1 MFTLA
6 EDKSARTSDRFGRM
20 RVEMTN
26 ISKANVCPYLGK
38 EIPGYQA
45 LGLDAKKIYNLW
57 RHPDELKKAAQTF
70 DMVPV
75 LDEHIATDAARP
87 QKDYIAGTTG
97 TGTVFEYP
105 YLKTPMAIW
114 VGDSID
120 GVTSRKKR
128 ELSPGYGYRPD
139 MTPGVTPDGVAYDGI
154 MRDIMGNHVAI
165 VKEGRTGPDV
175 MVADEKPLE
184 LVPMK
189 REAVTKAIVAVLTG
203 VALSPEQQLAVDT
216 ALDAAMCSAEKAAK
230 KAVMDESPD
239 DYEDDPGK
247 PGEKRRKA
255 KPAPQAHDAKVLT
268 QADVD
273 AAVKLAVDAALA
285 KGKTDA
291 EAAACAARE
300 AERAL
305 AAARS
310 DVSEIAGDCAALD
323 SAEAVYRYALEQ
335 ERVAGA
341 KEIHASALPALWASV
356 KAAKAAKTI
365 ATDSVTRSAKP
376 DAVAAVAAIGF

>member
-1 MFTLA
+1 
-6 EDKSARTSDRFGRM
+6 
-20 RVEMTN
+20 MTN
-26 ISKANVCPYLGK
+26 ISKANVCPYLGR

-45 LGLDAKKIYNLW
+45 LGLDAQKVYNLW
-57 RHPDELKKAAQTF
+57 RHPDELAKAAHTF

-75 LDEHIATDAARP
+75 LDEHIVTDAKRP

-97 TGTVFEYP
+97 TGTVFEAP

-120 GVTSRKKR
+120 GVTSQKKR

-175 MVADEKPLE
+175 MVADEKPILPE
-184 LVPMK
+184 PVPMK

-203 VALSPEQQLAVDT
+203 VALTPEQQIAVDT
-216 ALDAAMCSAEKAAK
+216 ALDAAMCTAEKAAK

-239 DYEDDPGK
+239 DYEDDPAK
-247 PGEKRRKA
+247 PGEKKRKA
-255 KPAPQAHDAKVLT
+255 KAPPQAHDANIKFT

-273 AAVKLAVDAALA
+273 AAVKLAVDAAVVTARTAEKGLA
-285 KGKTDA
+285 DA
-291 EAAACAARE
+291 
-300 AERAL
+300 RA
-305 AAARS
+305 
-310 DVSEIAGDCAALD
+310 DVAEIAGDCAALD

-335 ERVAGA
+335 EKVAGA
-341 KEIHASALPALWASV
+341 KDIHVSALPALWASV
-356 KAAKAAKTI
+356 KAAKSAKTI
-365 ATDSVTRSAKP
+365 ATDAATKAAKP